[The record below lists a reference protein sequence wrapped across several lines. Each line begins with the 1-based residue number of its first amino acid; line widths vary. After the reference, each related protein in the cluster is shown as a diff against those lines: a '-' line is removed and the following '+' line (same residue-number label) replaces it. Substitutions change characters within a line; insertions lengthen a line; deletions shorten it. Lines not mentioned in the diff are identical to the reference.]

1 MVVYKAENLYESWVK
16 GGLKACIYNVTK
28 SGWFDSAC
36 FQQWFVEIFMKTV
49 AEKPGKY
56 VLLEYNLASHF
67 NLEVIKIAEQ
77 NDVYFAMLSPNA
89 THLLQPLDVCVFSL
103 MRESWRKIL
112 QEWKREVRTKGN
124 FNKQFFPSLL
134 KKLVNLQS
142 RSMKHNLE
150 SRFQT
155 MGIFPLNHQEPL
167 SRLPSPILDVS
178 ESNVSMNETLI
189 GLLRENQRSGERQ
202 KRSRG
207 KKLPKPGELL
217 SSEKLTRTSSE
228 VNQQPCSSKSS
239 GSKHSEVTNE
249 DVWTCN
255 CFKARWLGED
265 HDGNRWIVCDICSK
279 KYHLQCFDI
288 DYAEEQYYNIDIEN
302 DMFFCEELQ
311 SRILCSYI
319 L

>member
-16 GGLKACIYNVTK
+16 GGLKGCVYNVTK